1 MKERK
6 ISMLTKFNLQLPS
19 AVYAGENAMENISA
33 IVNKHGAGRIA
44 IFTDKGIEKA
54 GLLELPLAEVKKTGA
69 EYTILDDLP
78 AEPNYMEA
86 QKLVDQCKAFGADFI
101 LACGG
106 GSAMDTAKLASVLM
120 TDEYG
125 IKELL
130 DEPGRSRKCVPSL
143 AIPTTAGTGS
153 EATPNAIVGVPERQ
167 LKIGIVNQ
175 DMIYDY
181 VILDAVMIKNLPRKI
196 AAASGV
202 DAMAHAIEC
211 FTSNKANP
219 LSDTFALDAFEKI
232 LNNLER
238 ACDDPEAMDA
248 KRAMQIAAFYG
259 GIAITASGTTAVHAL
274 SYPLGGKY
282 HIAHGVSNAI
292 LLMPVMKFNEPVIR
306 QRLAQAFDFAVH
318 EDTGCV
324 TEEEKSAWLINR
336 MDEMVKHLNIPTS
349 LTEFGV
355 PKEDLEDLVKSGM
368 EVTRLLVNNMRE
380 VTPDDARR
388 IYQQIM

>member
-1 MKERK
+1 MR
-6 ISMLTKFNLQLPS
+6 TKYVLQLPH
-19 AVYAGENAMENISA
+19 AVYAGENALENISG
-33 IVNKHGAGRIA
+33 ILKKHNARRIA

-54 GLLELPLAEVKKTGA
+54 GLLDLPLAEVKKTDA

-86 QKLVDQCKAFGADFI
+86 QKLVDQCKAYGADFI

-106 GSAMDTAKLASVLM
+106 GSAMDTAKLSSVLM

-130 DEPGRSRKCVPSL
+130 DEPGRARKCIPSM
-143 AIPTTAGTGS
+143 AIPTTAGTGA

-167 LKIGIVNQ
+167 LKIGIVNP

-181 VILDAVMIKNLPRKI
+181 VILDAIMIKNLPRKI

-248 KRAMQIAAFYG
+248 KRAMQIAALYG

-292 LLMPVMKFNEPVIR
+292 LLMPVMKFNEPMIR
-306 QRLAQAFDFAVH
+306 ERLAAAYDYAVH
-318 EDTGCV
+318 EETGCV
-324 TEEEKSAWLINR
+324 TVEEKSAWLINR
-336 MDEMVKHLNIPTS
+336 MDEIVKHLNIPTS

-355 PKEDLEDLVKSGM
+355 PKEDLEELVKSGM
-368 EVTRLLVNNMRE
+368 EVTRLLVNNMRP
-380 VTPDDARR
+380 VTADDARN
-388 IYQQIM
+388 IYRQVL

>member
-1 MKERK
+1 MR
-6 ISMLTKFNLQLPS
+6 TKYVLQLPH
-19 AVYAGENAMENISA
+19 AVYAGENALENISG
-33 IVNKHGAGRIA
+33 ILKKHNARRIA

-54 GLLELPLAEVKKTGA
+54 GLLDLPLAEVKKTGA

-86 QKLVDQCKAFGADFI
+86 QKLVDQCKAYGADFI

-106 GSAMDTAKLASVLM
+106 GSAMDTAKLSSVLM

-130 DEPGRSRKCVPSL
+130 DEPGRARKCIPSM
-143 AIPTTAGTGS
+143 AIPTTAGTGA

-167 LKIGIVNQ
+167 LKIGIVNP

-181 VILDAVMIKNLPRKI
+181 VILDAIMIKNLPRKI

-219 LSDTFALDAFEKI
+219 LSDTYALDAFEKI

-248 KRAMQIAAFYG
+248 KRAMQIAALFG

-292 LLMPVMKFNEPVIR
+292 LLMPVMKFNEPMIR
-306 QRLAQAFDFAVH
+306 ERLAAAYDYAVH
-318 EDTGCV
+318 EETGCV
-324 TEEEKSAWLINR
+324 TVEEKSAWLINR
-336 MDEMVKHLNIPTS
+336 MDEIVKHLNIPTS

-355 PKEDLEDLVKSGM
+355 PKEDLEELVKSGM
-368 EVTRLLVNNMRE
+368 EVTRLLVNNMRP
-380 VTPDDARR
+380 VTADDARN
-388 IYQQIM
+388 IYRQVL

>member
-1 MKERK
+1 MR
-6 ISMLTKFNLQLPS
+6 TKYVLQLPH
-19 AVYAGENAMENISA
+19 AVYAGENSLENISG
-33 IVNKHGAGRIA
+33 ILKKHDARRIA

-54 GLLELPLAEVKKTGA
+54 GLLDLPLAEVKKTGA

-86 QKLVDQCKAFGADFI
+86 QKLVDQCKAYGADFI

-106 GSAMDTAKLASVLM
+106 GSAMDTAKLSSVLM

-130 DEPGRSRKCVPSL
+130 DEPGRARKCIPSM
-143 AIPTTAGTGS
+143 AIPTTAGTGA

-167 LKIGIVNQ
+167 LKIGIVNP

-181 VILDAVMIKNLPRKI
+181 VILDAIMIKNLPRKI

-219 LSDTFALDAFEKI
+219 LSDTYALDAFEKI

-248 KRAMQIAAFYG
+248 KRAMQIAALYG

-292 LLMPVMKFNEPVIR
+292 LLMPVMKFNEPMIR
-306 QRLAQAFDFAVH
+306 ERLAAAYDYAVH
-318 EDTGCV
+318 EETGCV
-324 TEEEKSAWLINR
+324 TVEEKSAWLINR
-336 MDEMVKHLNIPTS
+336 MDEIVKHLNIPTS

-355 PKEDLEDLVKSGM
+355 PKEDLEELVKSGM
-368 EVTRLLVNNMRE
+368 EVTRLLVNNMRP
-380 VTPDDARR
+380 VTADDARN
-388 IYQQIM
+388 IYRQVL

>member
-1 MKERK
+1 M
-6 ISMLTKFNLQLPS
+6 
-19 AVYAGENAMENISA
+19 
-33 IVNKHGAGRIA
+33 
-44 IFTDKGIEKA
+44 
-54 GLLELPLAEVKKTGA
+54 
-69 EYTILDDLP
+69 
-78 AEPNYMEA
+78 
-86 QKLVDQCKAFGADFI
+86 
-101 LACGG
+101 
-106 GSAMDTAKLASVLM
+106 
-120 TDEYG
+120 
-125 IKELL
+125 
-130 DEPGRSRKCVPSL
+130 
-143 AIPTTAGTGS
+143 
-153 EATPNAIVGVPERQ
+153 GVPERQ